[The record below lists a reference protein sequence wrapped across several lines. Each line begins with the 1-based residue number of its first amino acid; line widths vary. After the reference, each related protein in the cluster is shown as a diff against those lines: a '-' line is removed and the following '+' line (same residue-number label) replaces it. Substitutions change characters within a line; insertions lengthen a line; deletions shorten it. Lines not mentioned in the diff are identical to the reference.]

1 MDPVRPVPDLFRDL
15 SIDCRRCH
23 GLCCAALYFAKA
35 EGFPEDKAPGVPCRY
50 LASDFRC
57 RVHEDLLPRGFRGC
71 AAYDCFGAGQKVS
84 QRHYPGRNWQEEPD
98 LLEEECR
105 TFLAVYA
112 LHQMLWYLAE
122 ARELAEGDAVLERE
136 IVACS
141 EELRAMTLAPPTRLW
156 ELDLEACRD
165 RANSLLRRAAPGT
178 ARAKHGP
185 RDRVGKDLRGTDLRG
200 KDLSLSLLMAADLS
214 GCDLAGT
221 NLLGADLRDA
231 DLRGADLRRC
241 LFLTQGQVAAAR
253 GDGTT
258 RLPPRL
264 RRPGSWEGSN

>member
-1 MDPVRPVPDLFRDL
+1 
-15 SIDCRRCH
+15 
-23 GLCCAALYFAKA
+23 
-35 EGFPEDKAPGVPCRY
+35 
-50 LASDFRC
+50 
-57 RVHEDLLPRGFRGC
+57 
-71 AAYDCFGAGQKVS
+71 
-84 QRHYPGRNWQEEPD
+84 
-98 LLEEECR
+98 
-105 TFLAVYA
+105 
-112 LHQMLWYLAE
+112 
-122 ARELAEGDAVLERE
+122 
-136 IVACS
+136 
-141 EELRAMTLAPPTRLW
+141 MTLAPPARLW

-165 RANSLLRRAAPGT
+165 RVNPLLRRAVPEA

-241 LFLTQGQVAAAR
+241 LFLTQGQLAAAR